1 LPEAWREVRIGLDVH
16 VLNGPSQGTAS
27 SWSNLLRHLS
37 PLHEYRLYSFDP
49 ALTARLFPEPHFV
62 HCRIPIHQPHV
73 RIQLV
78 YPWLARRDHCDVFHV
93 NYYGPLLGAPGL
105 VVTIH
110 DVIYLDFPEYAP
122 AGWRRRTSVLGSLSA
137 WAARQITTVSE
148 YSKSR
153 ITERFGVPADKIS
166 VVPNGLS
173 QEWTDPDGA
182 AIAAAWARLAPRVPD
197 RFLLAV
203 GRLDP
208 RKNLPLSARVTRE
221 LRRLKLVDGL
231 VVVGPDDF
239 GGPAIRRAWAADGT
253 AELVTHF
260 SGLHTSEL
268 QALYAHASCLLFLS
282 LAEGF
287 GLPLLEAMAMGTPVV
302 ASNRTAM
309 PEVCGDAACL
319 VDPADEEAVVTATRS
334 VLSDEAV
341 RARFVDR
348 GRSRVALY
356 GSDRSARQMLE
367 VYRRAAG

>member
-1 LPEAWREVRIGLDVH
+1 VRIGLDVH
-16 VLNGPSQGTAS
+16 VLNGPPQGTAS
-27 SWSNLLRHLS
+27 AWRNLLRHLA
-37 PLHEYRLYSFDP
+37 PPHEYRLYSFDP

-78 YPWLARRDHCDVFHV
+78 YPWLARRDHCDAFHV
-93 NYYGPLLGAPGL
+93 NYYGPWLGAPGL

-110 DVIYLDFPEYAP
+110 DVIYLDFPAYAP
-122 AGWRRRTSVLGSLSA
+122 PGWRRRTAVLGSLSA

-148 YSKSR
+148 YSKRR

-173 QEWTDPDGA
+173 REWTDPDGA
-182 AIAAAWARLAPRVPD
+182 AIAAAWTRLAPRLPD
-197 RFLLAV
+197 RFLLTV

-208 RKNLPLSARVTRE
+208 RKNLPLTARVTRE
-221 LRRLKLVDGL
+221 LRRLKLADGL
-231 VVVGPDDF
+231 VVVGSDDF
-239 GGPAIRRAWAADGT
+239 GGSVIRHDWAADGT
-253 AELVTHF
+253 SELVTHL
-260 SGLHTSEL
+260 SELNTPEL
-268 QALYAHASCLLFLS
+268 QALYLHAKCLLFLS

-319 VDPADEEAVVTATRS
+319 VDPADEEAVVAATRS
-334 VLSDEAV
+334 VLSDEAL

-356 GSDRSARQMLE
+356 ASDRSARQMLE